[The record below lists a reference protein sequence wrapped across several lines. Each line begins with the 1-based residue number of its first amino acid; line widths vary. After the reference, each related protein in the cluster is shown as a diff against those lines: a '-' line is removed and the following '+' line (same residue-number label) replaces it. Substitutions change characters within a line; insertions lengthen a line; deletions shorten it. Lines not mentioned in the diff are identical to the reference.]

1 MAIYYAVTLAWG
13 DALRARIKILTGLLV
28 AVTVMAATALPGVAL
43 AQTASGPVIE
53 RILVEGA
60 QRIEPDTVRT
70 YLEVTEGDPFNPVAI
85 DQSLK
90 ALFATGLFADVSLRR
105 EGGDLVIVV
114 VENPII
120 NRVAF
125 EGNKRVKDQAL
136 AGETQLQPR
145 GVFTR
150 AKVRDDVKR
159 ILDVYRRSGRY
170 AVAVDPKIIELPQ
183 NRVDLVFEIDEGPTT
198 YVRRIT
204 FVGNQAYSDSSLRD
218 VIATEEERWYRIL
231 SAADTFD
238 PDRLT
243 FDRELLRRYYLGNG
257 YADFEV
263 RSAVAELSPDRESFF
278 ITFTVDEG
286 DRYRVGSVEIESGI
300 ETLSAEQLR
309 PALEIES
316 GDWYDADDIE
326 DSVQN
331 ITERVGSLGYAFVD
345 VRPRVERDREN
356 DIIDLTFEVQ
366 EGPRVFVSRI
376 NIEGNVRTLDEVIR
390 REVLLV
396 EGDAFNSAKLRRS
409 RQRIRDLGFFK
420 DVEVTNEPVVDKP
433 DQTVVNVKVEEQ
445 STGELS
451 FGVGWSS
458 SLGAMVELGVRERN
472 LLGRGQ
478 DLSARISWAERRSE
492 FNLGFTEP
500 YFLDRP
506 IEAGFDLFAT
516 ESDFKD
522 ESSFEMRDI
531 GGAIRFGY
539 DYNEE
544 WSHRFKYSLE
554 RQEIRDVEDDASFFI
569 REQEGVEWVSMV
581 GHTLTYDSR
590 DSRLVPT
597 DGVKVSLSNDV
608 AGLGGDASFLRSDLR
623 AEAHYPLGDELD
635 WSPEW
640 VVTTRGHAGY
650 IFSMA
655 DDVSIRHRY
664 FMGGANLRGFEASGA
679 SPRDRL
685 TGDALGGNWMATAS
699 LELRVPLG
707 LPEEFGL
714 GGKVFTDWGMA
725 GAPDG
730 VPEADMDHDVSLR
743 GSAGVG
749 VLWKSPLGPVSLE
762 LATPIVKESY
772 DKEELFRVNF
782 GSRF

>member
-1 MAIYYAVTLAWG
+1 MAITVAA
-13 DALRARIKILTGLLV
+13 LV
-28 AVTVMAATALPGVAL
+28 ARPGLAVAQVP
-43 AQTASGPVIE
+43 AGPVIE

-70 YLEVTEGDPFNPVAI
+70 YLRVTEGDPFDRAAI

-90 ALFATGLFADVSLRR
+90 ALFQTGLFADVSLRR

-125 EGNKRVKDQAL
+125 EGNKRVEDDAL
-136 AGETQLQPR
+136 SGETQLQPR

-159 ILDVYRRSGRY
+159 ILSVYRRSGRY
-170 AVAVDPKIIELPQ
+170 AVAVEPKIIELPQ
-183 NRVDLVFEIDEGPTT
+183 NRVDLVFEIDEGPAT

-204 FVGNQAYSDSSLRD
+204 FVGNTAYSDSSLRD

-231 SAADTFD
+231 SSSDTFD

-243 FDRELLRRYYLGNG
+243 YDRELLRRYYLSKG

-263 RSAVAELSPDRESFF
+263 RSAVAELTPDRESFF

-286 DRYRVGSVEIESGI
+286 DRYRVGSVAI
-300 ETLSAEQLR
+300 ETTLENLSAEQLM
-309 PALEIES
+309 PAVEIAE
-316 GDWYDADDIE
+316 GDWYDADEIE
-326 DSVQN
+326 ASIQN
-331 ITERVGSLGYAFVD
+331 ITDRVGSLGYAFVN

-356 DIIDLTFEVQ
+356 NIIDLTFEVE
-366 EGPRVFVSRI
+366 EGPRVFVQRI

-390 REVLLV
+390 REIQLV

-420 DVEVTNEPVVDKP
+420 TVEVTNEPVVDKP
-433 DQTVVNVKVEEQ
+433 DQTVVNAKVEEQ

-458 SLGAMVELGVRERN
+458 SLGAMAEVGIRERN

-478 DLSARISWAERRSE
+478 DLSAKVSWAQRRTQ
-492 FNLGFTEP
+492 FNLSFTEP

-506 IEAGFDLFAT
+506 IAAGFDLFASD
-516 ESDFKD
+516 SDFKD
-522 ESSFEMRDI
+522 QSSYEMREI
-531 GGAIRFGY
+531 GGAVRFGY
-539 DYNEE
+539 RYNDE
-544 WSHRFKYSLE
+544 WRHDFKYSIE
-554 RQEIRDVEDDASFFI
+554 RQEIRDVEPDAALSI
-569 REQEGVEWVSMV
+569 RQQEGTEWLSMV
-581 GHTLTYDSR
+581 GHELTYDTR
-590 DSRLVPT
+590 DSALLPT
-597 DGVKVSLSNDV
+597 DGFKLSISNDI
-608 AGLGGDASFLRSDLR
+608 AGLGGDARFLRSGLSG
-623 AEAHYPLGDELD
+623 EVYYPLGDELD

-640 VVTTRGHAGY
+640 VVSARAQLGY
-650 IFSMA
+650 IQGLSQ
-655 DDVSIRHRY
+655 DVSIRHRY
-664 FMGGANLRGFEASGA
+664 FLGGSNLRGFASAGA
-679 SPRDRL
+679 APRDKA
-685 TGDALGGNWMATAS
+685 TGDALGGNWITSGTLAM
-699 LELRVPLG
+699 RVPLG

-714 GGKVFTDWGMA
+714 GGKVFTDWGLS
-725 GAPDG
+725 GGPDG
-730 VPEADMDHDVSLR
+730 VSESSMNNDISVR
-743 GSAGVG
+743 GSVG
-749 VLWKSPLGPVSLE
+749 LGLLWSSPLGPISLE
-762 LATPIVKESY
+762 LAKALVKESY
-772 DKEELFRVNF
+772 DEEELFRVNF

>member
-1 MAIYYAVTLAWG
+1 
-13 DALRARIKILTGLLV
+13 LRPRIKILVGLLAAV
-28 AVTVMAATALPGVAL
+28 ACAVLAGVGQPTVAL
-43 AQTASGPVIE
+43 AQATSGASGPIIG

-60 QRIEPDTVRT
+60 QRIEPNTVRT
-70 YLEVTEGDPFNPVAI
+70 YLEVTEGDPFDPAAI
-85 DQSLK
+85 DRSLK

-105 EGGDLVIVV
+105 EGNDLVIVV

-125 EGNKRVKDQAL
+125 EGNKRIEDDAL

-198 YVRRIT
+198 YVKRIT
-204 FVGNQAYSDSSLRD
+204 FVGNEAYSDSSLRD

-231 SAADTFD
+231 SATDTFD

-243 FDRELLRRYYLGNG
+243 YDRELLRRYYLAHG

-263 RSAVAELSPDRESFF
+263 RSAVAELTPDRESFF

-286 DRYRVGSVEIESGI
+286 DRYRVGSVAIESSI
-300 ETLSAEQLR
+300 ENLSPEQLT
-309 PALEIES
+309 PALEIYE

-331 ITERVGSLGYAFVD
+331 ITERVGALGYAFVD

-356 DIIDLTFEVQ
+356 DLIDLVFEVQ
-366 EGPRVFVSRI
+366 EGPRVFVNRI
-376 NIEGNVRTLDEVIR
+376 NIQGNVRTLDEVIR
-390 REVLLV
+390 REILLV

-420 DVEVTNEPVVDKP
+420 EVEVSNEPVVDKP
-433 DQTVVNVKVEEQ
+433 DQTVINVKVEEQ

-478 DLSARISWAERRSE
+478 DLSARVSWAERRTQ

-516 ESDFKD
+516 DNDFKD
-522 ESSFEMRDI
+522 QSSYEMREI

-539 DYNEE
+539 RYNDE
-544 WSHRFKYSLE
+544 WRHRFKYSLE
-554 RQEIRDVEDDASFFI
+554 RQEIRDVEADASLYI
-569 REQEGVEWVSMV
+569 KEQEGVEWLSMV
-581 GHTLTYDSR
+581 GHVLTYDDR

-597 DGVKVSLSNDV
+597 DGVMISLGNDV
-608 AGLGGDASFLRSDLR
+608 AGLGGDASFVRTNLN

-635 WSPEW
+635 WNPDW
-640 VVTTRGHAGY
+640 VVTTRGNVGY
-650 IFSMA
+650 MLGTG
-655 DDVSIRHRY
+655 DDVTIRHRY
-664 FMGGANLRGFEASGA
+664 FLGGANLRGFEASGA
-679 SPRDRL
+679 SARDRA

-699 LELRVPLG
+699 LELRMPLG

-714 GGKVFTDWGMA
+714 GGKVFTDWGIA

-730 VPEADMDHDVSLR
+730 VPDSDMDHDVALR
-743 GSAGVG
+743 GSVGVG

-762 LATPIVKESY
+762 LATPIIKEDY